1 MLSLPS
7 FLLNS
12 VNFYLVLS
20 SLSLTAALSSPL
32 FVWGWGRMRWSISF
46 WAKISEILVHRI
58 FWKFSF
64 CYPKLFENLIK
75 FDWILINFDQIK
87 EKPKISTDIIWM
99 PVGGEITQI
108 DNPDQP
114 KLLSPPPA
122 SRLTRRWPA
131 SGHPLL
137 VLL

>member
-1 MLSLPS
+1 
-7 FLLNS
+7 
-12 VNFYLVLS
+12 
-20 SLSLTAALSSPL
+20 
-32 FVWGWGRMRWSISF
+32 
-46 WAKISEILVHRI
+46 
-58 FWKFSF
+58 
-64 CYPKLFENLIK
+64 
-75 FDWILINFDQIK
+75 
-87 EKPKISTDIIWM
+87 M

-114 KLLSPPPA
+114 KLLSPRPA